1 MTLTVQRSARADK
14 IEHWQ
19 ATSVDSHV
27 QKSVKQFSYA
37 SSISTLIRFFCNNYQ
52 NINKCNKSFGNS
64 TK

>member
-37 SSISTLIRFFCNNYQ
+37 FSISTLMRFLVRTIKILRSV
-52 NINKCNKSFGNS
+52 INRMENS

>member
-1 MTLTVQRSARADK
+1 MTLTVQRSARADI

-37 SSISTLIRFFCNNYQ
+37 SSISTLIRFFIKILRNVINRMEIVQ
-52 NINKCNKSFGNS
+52 NSR
-64 TK
+64 